1 MLIIKLITKIV
12 YIKFNFIKLELKI
25 IIDFYIHFF
34 DLKNLLIFNI
44 YNNIKFI
51 NLIFKMII
59 IKVYFN

>member
-1 MLIIKLITKIV
+1 MLIIKLITKLV
-12 YIKFNFIKLELKI
+12 YIKFHFIKLELKI

-34 DLKNLLIFNI
+34 VLKNLLIFNI
-44 YNNIKFI
+44 YNNIKFF